1 MPGTLSRSPGTLSA
15 CSWLALSC
23 STRSGTFSACCWA
36 LAKSLSR
43 SGTRS
48 ALGFR
53 ALTWATEIERL
64 KAEYAAERAAL
75 KASGEATQRDYQQ
88 LKQQHEAALGKLAT
102 AQTEAGKV
110 PELVEQVKALKP
122 EADKVPGLLA
132 DLATAQERYT
142 TLRTTALAIQ
152 EKRNDLAKKVDT
164 LPQENQ
170 RLHEAN

>member
-1 MPGTLSRSPGTLSA
+1 MPGLVAQVGAIEAQATTARQGRDEA
-15 CSWLALSC
+15 QQQAAQQAQELAQ
-23 STRSGTFSACCWA
+23 
-36 LAKSLSR
+36 
-43 SGTRS
+43 
-48 ALGFR
+48 
-53 ALTWATEIERL
+53 L
-64 KAEYAAERAAL
+64 KAQYQRDREAL